1 MDILF
6 ALPFLPF
13 EHPQP
18 VAVGLCGLVL
28 LLLNRFG
35 ALPRFPWRVP
45 AARVTPRT
53 PAQEA
58 ADNRRIADIKV
69 AAREIRQ
76 QFADDGDGER
86 VRPLL
91 HPIVTFEKE
100 RVALSGVQRRIRLE
114 QQAARDPKRN
124 HFTTSQPIED

>member
-1 MDILF
+1 MERVLLF
-6 ALPFLPF
+6 MLEWAGPIGI
-13 EHPQP
+13 
-18 VAVGLCGLVL
+18 GLCL
-28 LLLNRFG
+28 LTIFLWHRF
-35 ALPRFPWRVP
+35 
-45 AARVTPRT
+45 VTPLLPPAPDVPTRT
-53 PAQEA
+53 PEQEV
-58 ADNRRIADIKV
+58 ADNQRISDIKV